1 MNKIWFAFL
10 VVYLLTAGGPAFGQS
25 NASPDNAGVRLE
37 AGIAKEEADGDL
49 KAAITV
55 YQQIAGDTSAP
66 RAVRAKALLRLGR
79 CDEKLGQQ
87 ARQVYEQI
95 VRDYADQPVAV
106 QARTRLAAL
115 KQQDSPVAPKTMT
128 TRKIDWQSLGQFSAS
143 DTDGQRA
150 VYRDASGKLYFGDLA
165 GHSKRLVFESKDDF
179 GWIPSRDF
187 SAVLLILPKTASR
200 PQKIA
205 MIKTDGSGYREIP
218 VDGSLG
224 ILQWSWD
231 KRYILALAEDRT
243 KLMLVRIADG
253 NQRQLAKFDH
263 NKIITAEFSPD
274 GRFVA
279 FTAILD
285 TPSVYSVPLEGG
297 KADLVR
303 EKAWLL
309 DWTKDGRFIAI
320 RTEHNGVP
328 ALSLQ
333 AIESGKPAGD
343 ELFIRYGSIN
353 EAYVTANGDLVLSAT
368 PAEGAISVSLAT
380 LDEGGHPGP
389 WQRLDLRAG
398 NAEIP
403 FRLGRLTAN
412 SLFICHE
419 TTPRDRSNLH

>member
-1 MNKIWFAFL
+1 MNKIWFAC
-10 VVYLLTAGGPAFGQS
+10 VVVNLLTAAADPAFGQS
-25 NASPDNAGVRLE
+25 NASSDNAGVRLE

-95 VRDYADQPVAV
+95 LRDYADQPVAV

-115 KQQDSPVAPKTMT
+115 KQQDSPAAPKTMT
-128 TRKIDWQSLGQFSAS
+128 TRRIDWQSVGQFSAS

-165 GHSKRLVFESKDDF
+165 GHSKRLVFESKDEF

-187 SAVLLILPKTASR
+187 SAVLLILPKTPSR

-205 MIKTDGSGYREIP
+205 VIKTDGSGYREIP
-218 VDGSLG
+218 VDASLG

-231 KRYILALAEDRT
+231 KRYILALAEGGT
-243 KLMLVRIADG
+243 KLMVVRIADG
-253 NQRQLAKFDH
+253 NQRQLATVDH
-263 NKIITAEFSPD
+263 NIFRTARFSPD

-279 FTAILD
+279 FDTRFPPDGRSAAFD
-285 TPSVYSVPLEGG
+285 TKPKTPSVYTVPLEGG

-303 EKAWLL
+303 ENAWLL

-320 RTEHNGVP
+320 TTGHNSVP

-333 AIESGKPAGD
+333 SIENGKPAGD
-343 ELFIRYGSIN
+343 ELFIRYGLIN
-353 EAYVTANGDLVLSAT
+353 EGYVTANGDLVFSTT

-380 LDEGGHPGP
+380 VGRRRPSWCLAEA
-389 WQRLDLRAG
+389 RSAG
-398 NAEIP
+398 RPAT
-403 FRLGRLTAN
+403 R
-412 SLFICHE
+412 SFI
-419 TTPRDRSNLH
+419 